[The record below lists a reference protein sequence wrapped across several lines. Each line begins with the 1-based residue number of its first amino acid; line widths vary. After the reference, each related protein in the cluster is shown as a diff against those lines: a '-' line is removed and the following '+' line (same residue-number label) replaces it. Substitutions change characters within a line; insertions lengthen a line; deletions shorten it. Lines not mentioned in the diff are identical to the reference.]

1 MKRFYVVGN
10 PINHSL
16 SPKLFTYIFNKLNI
30 KAEYL
35 SYMPDS
41 VNNLQ
46 YFLKNKRNT
55 FHGLNIT
62 LPYKIDIFNSIN
74 KHDAISAKIKSTN
87 CINNNNNQLMG
98 YNTDYYG
105 FNKMFNKINIDN
117 VDILI
122 LGNGGLART
131 VAYSLLDSVDNT
143 VYIWGRN
150 KTNVDFFINSI
161 NDDKLQFYSKKLIS
175 PHIVINCL
183 PFNIEP
189 KDIDSVIDNIFSSKV
204 ELFVDL
210 NYMET
215 LFTKT
220 LTDKK
225 YDVILGLDMFIF
237 QALKSFDIWFDNKY
251 HNKISYKEIQTLL
264 NK

>member
-30 KAEYL
+30 DAEYL

-41 VNNLQ
+41 LNALQ

-62 LPYKIDIFNSIN
+62 LPYKIDIFNCIN
-74 KHDAISAKIKSTN
+74 KHDALSAKIKSTN

-105 FNKMFNKINIDN
+105 FTKMFDKININ
-117 VDILI
+117 NIDILI

-131 VAYSLLDSVDNT
+131 VAYSLLDSTDNR
-143 VYIWGRN
+143 VYVWGRN
-150 KTNVDFFINSI
+150 KKNVEFFINSI
-161 NDDKLQFYSKKLIS
+161 NSDRLLLYSKKLSS
-175 PHIVINCL
+175 PYITINCL
-183 PFNIEP
+183 PFNMVEN
-189 KDIDSVIDNIFSSKV
+189 DINEIIDNIFSSQI

-220 LTDKK
+220 LIDKK

-237 QALKSFDIWFDNKY
+237 QALKSFDIWFDNKH
-251 HNKISYKEIQTLL
+251 HNKISYKEIQALL